1 MDMFKNRLD
10 SSAQYHPPIMKGE
23 STHWHN
29 RRALVKGGAAENQSG
44 TLQSIPVPSSPN
56 FIESQFIC
64 TMPGVNSWI
73 NSTWG
78 SVAKVTRL
86 TTRAVKATCTIGASV
101 ALTVISRR
109 QDMLIPILKLGGCI
123 GKILERSSIHSNL
136 NYAIEDNPIA
146 SDRNF
151 LSVYNH
157 LASKFP
163 RGEIASKTI
172 EASLEKQLPESHIK
186 HIKTLGRGTLCQV
199 DHIKIDG
206 QSYAV
211 KSLSP
216 SLVKDFRTDCELLFD
231 VIAPV
236 MQYFHHCHCPGA
248 ADTVGAQLYES
259 LARETDLL
267 NELENAKKASKA
279 LQGLSNLM
287 FIYLADHPGER
298 QVPVRFKTPEV
309 FAAFS
314 SKDALVMEFVDGCS
328 LDRTNE
334 VRQLLQTWTPP
345 WNDTRQLNEYQVA
358 KIIDKLMMCCYLF
371 YLHIAK
377 EKGFLNA
384 GFHMANF
391 VLKLEHDNLE
401 IYLVDHGNC
410 FEVENL
416 EQEIHRY
423 VNSHINYSIIVSMV
437 HFFHQ
442 RYNLHLQQ
450 THKIKW
456 LLGQIHDISSKVL
469 TNMGLSRF
477 GFNFQQNGSEIPDT
491 TNQPLSTGL
500 STYYQKINQT
510 EHPFIDEDSLSQDA
524 NPTEN
529 PEDLLFKPLSSSQ
542 AAKLTNEIKEW
553 EDLFKVNLNR
563 TDYLKL
569 LTERDMSIREA
580 CDLLYDWLQVDWRGP
595 GKTVLKPSLSREK
608 FAFLFTRL
616 MMRTALLNEKTDFT
630 SEKAIG
636 TVAQIPFDR
645 VAEHCGY
652 TDAPENIMLHLVRQ
666 HLEIYRKYILFFH

>member
-1 MDMFKNRLD
+1 MDILKSTPDL
-10 SSAQYHPPIMKGE
+10 SVQYHPPIMKSG
-23 STHWHN
+23 STHDHH
-29 RRALVKGGAAENQSG
+29 S
-44 TLQSIPVPSSPN
+44 TLQSITAPSPPN
-56 FIESQFIC
+56 INWSQSIC
-64 TMPGVNSWI
+64 TTPGVHGWI
-73 NSTWG
+73 NSTWE
-78 SVAKVTRL
+78 SAARATRL
-86 TTRAVKATCTIGASV
+86 TTRVVKATCTIGASITLAAV
-101 ALTVISRR
+101 SRR
-109 QDMLIPILKLGGCI
+109 LDMTIPILKLGGVL
-123 GKILERSSIHSNL
+123 GKLLERSSIDSNL
-136 NYAIEDNPIA
+136 TYPIEENPIA

-151 LSVYNH
+151 LRVYNH
-157 LASKFP
+157 IASKFP
-163 RGEIASKTI
+163 RGEIPSKTI
-172 EASLEKQLPESHIK
+172 ETNLEKQLPESHIK

-199 DHIKIDG
+199 DHVKIDG

-236 MQYFHHCHCPGA
+236 MHYFHHCPGA
-248 ADTVGAQLYES
+248 ADTIGAKLYES

-287 FIYLADHPGER
+287 FIYLADRSDER
-298 QVPVRFKTPEV
+298 QVPIRFKTPEV
-309 FAAFS
+309 YAAFS

-328 LDRTNE
+328 LDRTYE

-345 WNDTRQLNEYQVA
+345 WNDTRQLNEQQVE
-358 KIIDKLMMCCYLF
+358 KIIDKLNMCCYLY

-384 GFHMANF
+384 DFHMANF
-391 VLKLEHDNLE
+391 VLQLGHDNLE

-416 EQEIHRY
+416 EQEIHHC

-450 THKIKW
+450 THKRKW
-456 LLGQIHDISSKVL
+456 LLDQIHVISSKVL
-469 TNMGLSRF
+469 TNMGMSRF
-477 GFNFQQNGSEIPDT
+477 GFNFQQNESEIPDT
-491 TNQPLSTGL
+491 TNQPLSASL
-500 STYYQKINQT
+500 STDYQKINQT
-510 EHPFIDEDSLSQDA
+510 EHPFKDEDSLSQDA

-542 AAKLTNEIKEW
+542 AEKLTNKIGEW
-553 EDLFKVNLNR
+553 EDLFKVKLNK
-563 TDYLKL
+563 TDYLKS
-569 LTERDMSIREA
+569 LTEWDMSIREA

-595 GKTVLKPSLSREK
+595 GKTELKPSLSREK

-630 SEKAIG
+630 SEKAIS

-645 VAEHCGY
+645 VAEYCGY
-652 TDAPENIMLHLVRQ
+652 TDAPENIMLHLVRH
-666 HLEIYRKYILFFH
+666 HLEIYRKYISFFH

>member
-1 MDMFKNRLD
+1 MDNLKSTPDL
-10 SSAQYHPPIMKGE
+10 SAQHHPPIIKSG
-23 STHWHN
+23 STHDHN
-29 RRALVKGGAAENQSG
+29 S
-44 TLQSIPVPSSPN
+44 TLQSITTPSSPN
-56 FIESQFIC
+56 INWSQFIC
-64 TMPGVNSWI
+64 TMPGVHSWI
-73 NSTWG
+73 NSTWE
-78 SVAKVTRL
+78 SAAKVTRL
-86 TTRAVKATCTIGASV
+86 TTRVVKATCTIGASV
-101 ALTVISRR
+101 TLAAISRR
-109 QDMLIPILKLGGCI
+109 RDMTIPILKLGGCI
-123 GKILERSSIHSNL
+123 GKLLERSSIDSNL
-136 NYAIEDNPIA
+136 TYPIEENTYPSA
-146 SDRNF
+146 SDNNF
-151 LSVYNH
+151 FRVYNH

-199 DHIKIDG
+199 DHVKIDG

-236 MQYFHHCHCPGA
+236 MHYLHHCPGA
-248 ADTVGAQLYES
+248 SDTIGAQLYES

-287 FIYLADHPGER
+287 FIYLADHPDER
-298 QVPVRFKTPEV
+298 KVPIRFKTPEV
-309 FAAFS
+309 FPAFS
-314 SKDALVMEFVDGCS
+314 SKNALVMEFVDGCS
-328 LDRTNE
+328 LDRTYE

-345 WNDTRQLNEYQVA
+345 WNDTKQLNEYQVE
-358 KIIDKLMMCCYLF
+358 KIIDKLNMCCYLY

-377 EKGFLNA
+377 GKGFLNA
-384 GFHMANF
+384 DFHMANF
-391 VLKLEHDNLE
+391 VLKLGHDNLE
-401 IYLVDHGNC
+401 VCLVDHGNC

-416 EQEIHRY
+416 EQEIHHC

-442 RYNLHLQQ
+442 RYNLHLQH
-450 THKIKW
+450 THTIKW
-456 LLGQIHDISSKVL
+456 LLDQIHAISGKVL

-477 GFNFQQNGSEIPDT
+477 GVNYQQNGSEIPDT
-491 TNQPLSTGL
+491 TSQGLTASLSTDC
-500 STYYQKINQT
+500 QKINQT
-510 EHPFIDEDSLSQDA
+510 EHPFKDEDSLSQDA

-542 AAKLTNEIKEW
+542 AEKITNKIEQW
-553 EDLFKVNLNR
+553 EDLFKVNLNK
-563 TDYLKL
+563 TDYLKS
-569 LTERDMSIREA
+569 LTERDMSFREA

-595 GKTVLKPSLSREK
+595 GKTVIKPSLSREK

-616 MMRTALLNEKTDFT
+616 MMRTALLNEKIDFT
-630 SEKAIG
+630 SEEAIC
-636 TVAQIPFDR
+636 TVAHIPFGR
-645 VAEHCGY
+645 VAEYCGY
-652 TDAPENIMLHLVRQ
+652 TDAPENIMLHLVRF
-666 HLEIYRKYILFFH
+666 HLELYRKYILFYH